1 MRLLGLTLVATL
13 ASACATADLGDVT
26 QLPDYDGPAD
36 GWGASAD
43 PLLMPKS
50 IVTYVNDHH
59 WGTMHIQWHTER
71 RWNLLPAASLA
82 YAKKQGWTKAPL
94 QEGAKG
100 NGIEFLAM
108 HRMMMQMLVEL
119 YPTTKKYFVGWT
131 EPPTAARDKHDPL
144 PHGAT
149 DAFDPEMA
157 MALDTLQNNLAEFKT
172 DDELG
177 LFIETSLRPTA
188 SQPSARATDK
198 TAGIHNY
205 IHNRFQ
211 DPSSTIDIGDPTVN
225 LQNKRFWRLH
235 GWIDAVWTEYRAQQG
250 LTDDD
255 PIYSAAMK
263 QAMAEMP
270 MDSDTKGL
278 GAEEGDAPPDELLQ
292 ALLAP

>member
-1 MRLLGLTLVATL
+1 MRLLGLALVTSLL
-13 ASACATADLGDVT
+13 AACAVADMGDVT
-26 QLPDYDGPAD
+26 QDPTYDGPAD
-36 GWGASAD
+36 GWGTSAD

-50 IVTYVNDHH
+50 IVTYVNAHH
-59 WGTMHIQWHTER
+59 WGSMHLQWHTER
-71 RWNLLPAASLA
+71 RWDLLPAASLA
-82 YAKKQGWTKAPL
+82 YANKQGWTKAHL

-131 EPPTAARDKHDPL
+131 VPPTAAHDKHDPL

-149 DAFDPEMA
+149 ADFDPSMA
-157 MALDTLQNNLAEFKT
+157 MAIDRLQNDLASFKS

-188 SQPSARATDK
+188 GQPNARTTDK
-198 TAGIHNY
+198 AAGIHNY
-205 IHNRFQ
+205 VHNRFA
-211 DPSSTIDIGDPTVN
+211 DPSSKIDIGDPTVN

-235 GWIDAVWTEYRAQQG
+235 GWIDAIWTEYRAQSG

-255 PIYSAAMK
+255 PVYSAAMK
-263 QAMAEMP
+263 QAMADMP
-270 MDSDTKGL
+270 MDSKGL
-278 GAEEGDAPPDELLQ
+278 GGPEMDPPPDELVKWFENN
-292 ALLAP
+292 P